1 MAGLLGV
8 IVLALYGDS
17 TPTYQDPYTYKQGF
31 TKLTPLGETQE
42 VQLGSF
48 LRSEYVASGA
58 PNKISSIQSDIVDPR
73 QVAVRADNGGGDGG
87 VIFNSAVAL
96 LQGLFP
102 PNPSSRSSLANGTT
116 VVGPFGGYQYIPIE
130 SVEPDQSIE
139 LQGWTDCPN
148 FEKHTKNFYE
158 SAEFKAKAKEV
169 APFLNEIKPFLFGIP
184 NNLENIWNIY
194 DYMKVNY
201 IHNETYAYRLPPTY
215 LAQAQ
220 ALVDFHEHGVFTDK
234 SSEGIG
240 NVAGRAALPSI
251 IKSLERLSVATDP
264 LAFVLQEISYKPYIS
279 LFNITGLDAS
289 YPDLHG
295 LPNYGSALAFEL
307 RNNDEGETYL
317 RTKFKNGTN
326 EQFRVLHLYGHKED
340 IALNEFLYRLDLA
353 AIRDLSQWCNEC
365 GQRTA
370 RGCTLCTPALADHPF
385 KMPLIE
391 NGQTDSGLCLSRLAS
406 SPYNMGF
413 AAIFSIIVLSA
424 FVVVKLFKARKPMLS
439 GYESLPTTEQ
449 YRDDA
454 PRPVKLRF

>member
-17 TPTYQDPYTYKQGF
+17 TTTYQDPYTYKEGF
-31 TKLTPLGETQE
+31 SKLTPLGETQE

-48 LRSEYVASGA
+48 LRSEYLASGA
-58 PNKISSIQSDIVDPR
+58 PNKISSIQADIVDPR
-73 QVAVRADNGGGDGG
+73 QVFVRADNGGDGG
-87 VIFNSAVAL
+87 VIFNSVVAL

-130 SVEPDQSIE
+130 SVEPEQSIQ

-158 SAEFKAKAKEV
+158 SEEFKAKAKEA
-169 APFLNEIKPFLFGIP
+169 APFLNEIKPYLFGIP
-184 NNLENIWNIY
+184 NTLENIWNIY

-201 IHNETYAYRLPPTY
+201 IHNETYAYRLPPSY

-220 ALVDFHEHGVFTDK
+220 ALVDFHEHGVFTDV

-251 IKSLERLSVATDP
+251 IKSLERLSVPTDP
-264 LAFVLQEISYKPYIS
+264 LALVVQEISYKPYIS
-279 LFNITGLDAS
+279 LFNITGLDAT
-289 YPDLHG
+289 YPELHG

-307 RNNDEGETYL
+307 RNNDEGETFL

-326 EQFRVLHLYGHKED
+326 EQFRTLHLYGHKED

-365 GQRTA
+365 GQRTL
-370 RGCTLCTPALADHPF
+370 RGCTLCRSELTPGNPF
-385 KMPLIE
+385 KMPFIE
-391 NGQTDSGLCLSRLAS
+391 NGQTENGQCSARFFTSPS
-406 SPYNMGF
+406 SWGF
-413 AAIFSIIVLSA
+413 TAIFSVFMLVTFA
-424 FVVVKLFKARKPMLS
+424 ATKLIKSRKPRLS

-449 YRDDA
+449 VFDDTY
-454 PRPVKLRF
+454 LFEQH